1 MNLTNAAIGA
11 RMCLN
16 MGGKDMRI
24 KAIQGAT
31 KVEIA
36 VATIVNDSFANP
48 INEAEGIAR
57 LRLAATA
64 YFKAHSHLFDLV
76 NDGEE

>member
-1 MNLTNAAIGA
+1 MGAAIGA

-16 MGGKDMRI
+16 VGEAEMRI

-31 KVEIA
+31 KIEVA

-57 LRLAATA
+57 LRKAATT
-64 YFKAHSHLFDLV
+64 YFKAQSHLFDLV